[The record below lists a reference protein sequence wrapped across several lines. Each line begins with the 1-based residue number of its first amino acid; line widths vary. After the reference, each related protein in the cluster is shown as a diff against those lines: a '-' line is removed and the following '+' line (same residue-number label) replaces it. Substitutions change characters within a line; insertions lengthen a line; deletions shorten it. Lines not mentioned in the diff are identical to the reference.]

1 MSDSHAHGHD
11 DHGGHDHGLAHVL
24 PIWLLVGVWATL
36 MALTGITVWSAQYDL
51 GRLDLPVAMGIA
63 TVKALLVAL
72 VFMHLLWDKKFH
84 GMLFMA
90 SLVFAGLF
98 VTFSMMDVDQ
108 NMPDVEDRLLDEAD
122 IPN

>member
-1 MSDSHAHGHD
+1 MSDSHDHGHG
-11 DHGGHDHGLAHVL
+11 DHSHDHGLAHVL
-24 PIWLLVGVWATL
+24 PIWLLVGIWAAL

-84 GMLFMA
+84 GMLFIA

-98 VTFSMMDVDQ
+98 VTFSMMDVGQ
-108 NMPDVEDRLLDEAD
+108 NMPDIEERLLDEAD

>member
-1 MSDSHAHGHD
+1 MSDSHAHD
-11 DHGGHDHGLAHVL
+11 DHGGSHDHGLAHVL
-24 PIWLLVGVWATL
+24 PIWLLVGVWGAL

-72 VFMHLLWDKKFH
+72 IFMHLLWDKKFH

-108 NMPDVEDRLLDEAD
+108 NMPGVEERLLDEAD

>member
-1 MSDSHAHGHD
+1 MSDSHDHGHD
-11 DHGGHDHGLAHVL
+11 DHGLAHVL
-24 PIWLLVGVWATL
+24 PIWLLVGIWAAL

-51 GRLDLPVAMGIA
+51 GRSDLPVAMGIA

-98 VTFSMMDVDQ
+98 VTFSMMDVEQ
-108 NMPDVEDRLLDEAD
+108 NMPGVEERLLDEAD

>member
-1 MSDSHAHGHD
+1 MSDSHDHGHD
-11 DHGGHDHGLAHVL
+11 DHGHHDHGLAHVL
-24 PIWLLVGVWATL
+24 PIWLLVGIWAAL

-84 GMLFMA
+84 GMLFIA
-90 SLVFAGLF
+90 SLVFASLF
-98 VTFSMMDVDQ
+98 VTFSMMDVGQ
-108 NMPDVEDRLLDEAD
+108 NMPDIEERLMDEAD